1 MGFMGTKEKLR
12 GFIFNLQK
20 KTQILQFTLLDIC
33 DKSKRITNTELII
46 ITASF
51 IYY

>member
-20 KTQILQFTLLDIC
+20 KTLNF
-33 DKSKRITNTELII
+33 
-46 ITASF
+46 A
-51 IYY
+51 IYIAGYL